1 MREKPNFAENWNNEA
16 RKPMK
21 NEKLNENWITE
32 FRETRE
38 KRNLSENFNQK
49 PILY

>member
-38 KRNLSENFNQK
+38 MTKFAENCNRK